1 MTNIKKIKIGDYRAT
16 IIWNYL
22 NIGINILAGFVFFPL
37 ILKYLGEK
45 ELGIFGLFYSIK
57 SFIDIGIGWM
67 SASIIKNLLKYNY
80 LKDSIFTLSFLINS
94 FYAIF
99 CFLFFCIYGLLKGD
113 IFVSS
118 IYFGI
123 FAGISFACL
132 PFYELLMVNNMQS
145 VVGFFKFLSQ
155 FLFFIFSFAIF
166 FLSSEKGLSDIFL
179 GLFIGSVATFIML
192 ILYVKSNFNIAF
204 DFIHISK
211 ALFGRIFFLDGK
223 SIFLN
228 SLLLIAILQIDVLL
242 IVYLYGEEILA
253 KYMIIYKIPNTL
265 IMLGWRLSEPFG
277 IVISRQIKKDKN
289 SAYLNFLKIE
299 KKILIAGLLVAFGYF
314 FLGHL
319 VLEVWLGDKIY
330 EVKYMYIASSALI
343 FLSII
348 QRLYFMTNFYTNGM
362 NILNLL
368 MIVELLCKILFI
380 LVLFNYFKEVSAI
393 LGWLFG
399 LLITIYFYRKNS
411 KGIFID
417 AKS

>member
-179 GLFIGSVATFIML
+179 GLFIGSVATFIMV

-211 ALFGRIFFLDGK
+211 TLFSRIFFIDGK

-319 VLEVWLGDKIY
+319 VLEAWLGDKIY

-343 FLSII
+343 L
-348 QRLYFMTNFYTNGM
+348 
-362 NILNLL
+362 
-368 MIVELLCKILFI
+368 
-380 LVLFNYFKEVSAI
+380 
-393 LGWLFG
+393 
-399 LLITIYFYRKNS
+399 
-411 KGIFID
+411 
-417 AKS
+417 

>member
-1 MTNIKKIKIGDYRAT
+1 MVNIKDLKFSDYKAT
-16 IIWNYL
+16 IFWNYL
-22 NIGINILAGFVFFPL
+22 NISINVIAGFIFFPL
-37 ILKYLGEK
+37 ILRYLGEK

-67 SASIIKNLLKYNY
+67 SASIIKNLIKYNY
-80 LKDSIFTLSFLINS
+80 LKDSIFTLSFLINNI
-94 FYAIF
+94 YAFF
-99 CFLFFCIYGLLKGD
+99 CFSIFCIYGLLNMT
-113 IFVSS
+113 FFMPSVC
-118 IYFGI
+118 FGI
-123 FAGISFACL
+123 FAGISFCCL
-132 PFYELLMVNNMQS
+132 PFYELLMVNNRQS
-145 VVGFFKFLSQ
+145 IVGFFKFLSQ

-179 GLFIGSVATFIML
+179 GLFIGSVATFIMV

-314 FLGHL
+314 FLGRL
-319 VLEVWLGDKIY
+319 VLEAWLGDKIY

>member
-1 MTNIKKIKIGDYRAT
+1 
-16 IIWNYL
+16 
-22 NIGINILAGFVFFPL
+22 
-37 ILKYLGEK
+37 
-45 ELGIFGLFYSIK
+45 
-57 SFIDIGIGWM
+57 
-67 SASIIKNLLKYNY
+67 
-80 LKDSIFTLSFLINS
+80 
-94 FYAIF
+94 
-99 CFLFFCIYGLLKGD
+99 
-113 IFVSS
+113 
-118 IYFGI
+118 
-123 FAGISFACL
+123 
-132 PFYELLMVNNMQS
+132 
-145 VVGFFKFLSQ
+145 
-155 FLFFIFSFAIF
+155 
-166 FLSSEKGLSDIFL
+166 
-179 GLFIGSVATFIML
+179 
-192 ILYVKSNFNIAF
+192 
-204 DFIHISK
+204 
-211 ALFGRIFFLDGK
+211 
-223 SIFLN
+223 
-228 SLLLIAILQIDVLL
+228 
-242 IVYLYGEEILA
+242 
-253 KYMIIYKIPNTL
+253 
-265 IMLGWRLSEPFG
+265 MLGWRLSEPFG

-314 FLGHL
+314 FLGRL
-319 VLEVWLGDKIY
+319 VLEAWLGDKIY

>member
-166 FLSSEKGLSDIFL
+166 FLSSDKGLSDIFL
-179 GLFIGSVATFIML
+179 GLFIGSVATFIMV

-211 ALFGRIFFLDGK
+211 TLFSRIFFIDGK

-314 FLGHL
+314 FLGRL
-319 VLEVWLGDKIY
+319 VLEAWLGDKIY

>member
-1 MTNIKKIKIGDYRAT
+1 MANIKNLKFGDYKAT
-16 IIWNYL
+16 IFWNYL
-22 NIGINILAGFVFFPL
+22 NIGINVIAGFVFFPL

-67 SASIIKNLLKYNY
+67 SASIIKNLIKYNY
-80 LKDSIFTLSFLINS
+80 LKDSIFTLSFLINNL
-94 FYAIF
+94 YAIF
-99 CFLFFCIYGLLKGD
+99 CFSIFCIYGLLNMTFF
-113 IFVSS
+113 IPSV
-118 IYFGI
+118 YFGI
-123 FAGISFACL
+123 FASISFCCL
-132 PFYELLMVNNMQS
+132 PFYELLMVNNRQS
-145 VVGFFKFLSQ
+145 IVGFSQ

-166 FLSSEKGLSDIFL
+166 FLSSEKALSDIIL
-179 GLFIGSVATFIML
+179 GLFIGSVATFIMV

-211 ALFGRIFFLDGK
+211 ALFSRIFFIDGK

-319 VLEVWLGDKIY
+319 VLEAWLGDKIY

>member
-179 GLFIGSVATFIML
+179 GLFIGSVATFIMV

-211 ALFGRIFFLDGK
+211 TLFSRIFFIDGK

-299 KKILIAGLLVAFGYF
+299 KK
-314 FLGHL
+314 
-319 VLEVWLGDKIY
+319 
-330 EVKYMYIASSALI
+330 
-343 FLSII
+343 
-348 QRLYFMTNFYTNGM
+348 
-362 NILNLL
+362 
-368 MIVELLCKILFI
+368 
-380 LVLFNYFKEVSAI
+380 
-393 LGWLFG
+393 
-399 LLITIYFYRKNS
+399 
-411 KGIFID
+411 
-417 AKS
+417 